1 MPLSI
6 YKKRCPNCS
15 GDISSKRLEKGIFCE
30 KCMDENENKCEVEL
44 KNYKIFCETEEKLNK
59 FNEFFKQNV
68 SNELTSIQ
76 KMWAKRFFLK
86 NSFSLLAPTGIGKST
101 FGMLL
106 CAFVKNS
113 YIVFP
118 TKLLVLQALRRFKE
132 WGIDVLAYTGKKD
145 EKEKILN
152 GDGEIIITTTQFL
165 YKNIDNI
172 KKIFSLVFVDDVD
185 SILKSGKKIDTVLRL
200 LGFSKEEIQKAIE
213 LIENK
218 EYEKIKEIFSDK
230 KGQLIVSSATANPKS
245 KRIYLFKYLL
255 GFEISRPNLTLREV
269 IDSFD
274 KEYSWERSLEWI
286 RRLGKGGLLFLSGNE
301 TKEKLNEYIEFLNSN
316 GIKTYSYEEFNFH
329 LEEFKK
335 GECYFAGFASYR
347 NPLARGIDLPEAIR
361 YTLFIGVPKMEF
373 YLKSDDFRSMYFI
386 AISLYPFFAKNLD
399 FNSLLEYQ
407 HYINFMKKYV
417 FFKEIHPK
425 VEEKLRKIKEN
436 IFSLIDKFSDEIKNS
451 PDISFDGEKIII
463 ADITGYIQSSG
474 RSSRFYKGHL
484 TKGLSL
490 VLVDN
495 EKAFYSLRKKLK
507 WFGDSDFLDI
517 KSLDIDEILKKIDK
531 SRSETEKKEIKTS
544 FVVVESPTK
553 AKTICSFFGNP
564 SRRIV
569 GDVIVNEILME
580 NRNLI
585 ITASIGHDF
594 DLDENEGRWGVI
606 EKYIPV
612 FKVLEE
618 KEKILKAL
626 NIESFEVDEVFI
638 ATDPDRE
645 GEKIAFDL
653 ILNNKPYNLNIKRI
667 EFHEITKNAFEK
679 AINNPREIDEYLV
692 GAQFVR
698 RTADRWIGFLISQ
711 IIQKRLKNPHL
722 SAGRVQTPV
731 LRWIA
736 KRTEGLKKKIYVVS
750 VRIKDLRVEFDFENE
765 EEASRFFENIE
776 KGQIK
781 FISSKEETI
790 YEKPFNTSELLKEA
804 AIKLKYSPQQ
814 TMKLAQEL
822 FESGFITYHRS
833 DSHRISPFGILVA
846 KEYIKDKFGE
856 KFFKPRSFEEA
867 GAHEAIR
874 STTSMDVEDMKSFC
888 MLKGISLTF
897 KHFRLYDLIFRK
909 FVASQMKEVVVE
921 KETFDIFGKRIEIIT
936 KILKD
941 GFNLIYPLKVYEIN
955 ENENKIVK
963 NIYKKSKISPYT
975 YAEVIEEMK
984 NKNIGRPS
992 TYAVTIE
999 KLIERKYIVEKNGFL
1014 FATYLGFKVLKIID
1028 NIKYKKFVSEEFTAE
1043 LENIMDEIQSG
1054 KRDYKKEL
1062 IWLFSLLF

>member
-1 MPLSI
+1 M
-6 YKKRCPNCS
+6 
-15 GDISSKRLEKGIFCE
+15 
-30 KCMDENENKCEVEL
+30 
-44 KNYKIFCETEEKLNK
+44 
-59 FNEFFKQNV
+59 
-68 SNELTSIQ
+68 
-76 KMWAKRFFLK
+76 
-86 NSFSLLAPTGIGKST
+86 
-101 FGMLL
+101 
-106 CAFVKNS
+106 
-113 YIVFP
+113 
-118 TKLLVLQALRRFKE
+118 
-132 WGIDVLAYTGKKD
+132 
-145 EKEKILN
+145 
-152 GDGEIIITTTQFL
+152 
-165 YKNIDNI
+165 
-172 KKIFSLVFVDDVD
+172 
-185 SILKSGKKIDTVLRL
+185 
-200 LGFSKEEIQKAIE
+200 
-213 LIENK
+213 
-218 EYEKIKEIFSDK
+218 
-230 KGQLIVSSATANPKS
+230 
-245 KRIYLFKYLL
+245 
-255 GFEISRPNLTLREV
+255 
-269 IDSFD
+269 
-274 KEYSWERSLEWI
+274 
-286 RRLGKGGLLFLSGNE
+286 
-301 TKEKLNEYIEFLNSN
+301 
-316 GIKTYSYEEFNFH
+316 
-329 LEEFKK
+329 
-335 GECYFAGFASYR
+335 
-347 NPLARGIDLPEAIR
+347 
-361 YTLFIGVPKMEF
+361 
-373 YLKSDDFRSMYFI
+373 
-386 AISLYPFFAKNLD
+386 
-399 FNSLLEYQ
+399 
-407 HYINFMKKYV
+407 
-417 FFKEIHPK
+417 
-425 VEEKLRKIKEN
+425 
-436 IFSLIDKFSDEIKNS
+436 
-451 PDISFDGEKIII
+451 
-463 ADITGYIQSSG
+463 
-474 RSSRFYKGHL
+474 
-484 TKGLSL
+484 
-490 VLVDN
+490 VDN

-711 IIQKRLKNPHL
+711 IIQKRLKKPHL